1 MIELLEITPEEER
14 QPNTIISGDE
24 RRRRDRGRKKRQRR
38 EAGEVEM
45 TRQEYLT
52 RAVRRRAQARRLA
65 QGGKSLRQIAKELGI
80 SHEAVRKALLDR

>member
-14 QPNTIISGDE
+14 QANTIISGDE

-52 RAVRRRAQARRLA
+52 RAVRRRAQARTLA
-65 QGGKSLRQIAKELGI
+65 QAGKSLRQIAKELGI